1 MTANETPFGASIAQ
15 IIRGRYSCRTYSR
28 QPLDPATRQ
37 ELLTFISSNGVAPF
51 GSDARFELIAATE
64 AERNALAGLGT
75 YGFIKDPTGFFV
87 GAVGTSDRDM
97 EDYGYLLERIVLFA
111 TSIGLGTCWLGGTF
125 KKSSFARRIDLE
137 EGESLPAVASVG
149 YIAEKPRRVD
159 GLIRRGA
166 SSDARKSWELLFF
179 DGSFDGPLS
188 PESAGAYA
196 GPLEMVRLAP
206 SASNKQ
212 PGRLVRHDG
221 AWHFFLQRTPGYGQ
235 GRFMRFPKL
244 ADMQR
249 IDMGIAMCHFE
260 MSARELGLDGQ
271 WSATGLGVNLAEG
284 SLEYVVTW
292 ASKT

>member
-1 MTANETPFGASIAQ
+1 MTGNETPFGASIAQ
-15 IIRGRYSCRTYSR
+15 IIRTRYSCRTYSR
-28 QPLDPATRQ
+28 QPIDAGTQHKLA
-37 ELLTFISSNGVAPF
+37 EFISSSSTAPF
-51 GSDARFELIAATE
+51 RSATRFELIAATE
-64 AERNALAGLGT
+64 QDRKSLSGLGT
-75 YGFIKDPTGFFV
+75 YGFIKDPTAFLV
-87 GAVGTSDRDM
+87 GAVRTSDRDM

-111 TSIGLGTCWLGGTF
+111 TSIGLGTCWLGGSF
-125 KKSSFARRIDLE
+125 KKSNFARRIDLE

-166 SSDARKSWELLFF
+166 SSDARKSWQQVFF
-179 DGSFDGPLS
+179 DGPVDRPLS

-212 PGRLVRHDG
+212 PWRLVRQDG
-221 AWHFFLQRTPGYGQ
+221 AWHFFLQRTPGYGR
-235 GRFMRFPKL
+235 GRFMRFPNM

-249 IDMGIAMCHFE
+249 IDMGIAMSHFE
-260 MSARELGLDGQ
+260 LSARELGLDGT
-271 WSATGLGVNLAEG
+271 WETTGPGVNLAEG